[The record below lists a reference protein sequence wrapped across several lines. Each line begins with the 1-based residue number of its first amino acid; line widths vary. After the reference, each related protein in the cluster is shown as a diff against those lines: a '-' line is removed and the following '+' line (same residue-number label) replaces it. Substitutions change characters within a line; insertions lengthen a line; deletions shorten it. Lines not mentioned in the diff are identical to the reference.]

1 MKIAPSAQLVLDYLR
16 HHQRSFAAALFWR
29 GLYILVPM
37 QVPIITGAVVDGLS
51 GNEVSAFG
59 MTWADPPLISVI
71 AVASGALLAIA
82 LLYGISSYARLMS
95 AARLSRNFVFDL
107 RRRIIQH
114 TSRLSIDQHRQY
126 GAAELLER
134 TLTDTRG
141 MRRFLDRVVIQAT
154 ANVLRLGYPI
164 VMLLVLDWLLALVAL
179 SVLLPQWLTQRYLQK
194 RLHRAADRR
203 RTSQS
208 QLTNVV
214 KETLDGIET
223 IKSIDA
229 NTSAVDAIQ
238 PCAEQLEKDE
248 LHANQFT
255 ALLSANVWLMT
266 SVGVALVW
274 GLGALRVHHQ
284 QMTLGELVAFAGF
297 AAFAYQPFR
306 QFSTIVSTY
315 RQGLVS
321 LDRIA
326 QLLQVEPAIADT
338 KNAKPLQIESGRI
351 EFRDVDFAAGEVQI
365 LKQINLCFPAR
376 SLTAIVGKSGSGKS
390 SLLRLIPRLYDVQQ
404 GAVLV
409 DGQPLP
415 GATLDSVRSQ
425 IALVTQEP
433 IVFSGTILDNIRL
446 GRPEATSEEIER
458 ACVAAGALLFISRLE
473 KGFETRIGVAGDR
486 LSGGQIQRLAIAR
499 ALLNSPQILLLDEP
513 TSALDNESEMA
524 LVRKLL
530 RLRRE
535 MTIIV
540 VAHRPLAACL
550 ADQIVVMQEGR
561 VADIGDH
568 EELLASSS
576 VYRDL
581 FSPKE
586 FAHVGVA

>member
-1 MKIAPSAQLVLDYLR
+1 M
-16 HHQRSFAAALFWR
+16 
-29 GLYILVPM
+29 
-37 QVPIITGAVVDGLS
+37 
-51 GNEVSAFG
+51 
-59 MTWADPPLISVI
+59 
-71 AVASGALLAIA
+71 
-82 LLYGISSYARLMS
+82 
-95 AARLSRNFVFDL
+95 
-107 RRRIIQH
+107 
-114 TSRLSIDQHRQY
+114 
-126 GAAELLER
+126 
-134 TLTDTRG
+134 
-141 MRRFLDRVVIQAT
+141 
-154 ANVLRLGYPI
+154 
-164 VMLLVLDWLLALVAL
+164 
-179 SVLLPQWLTQRYLQK
+179 
-194 RLHRAADRR
+194 
-203 RTSQS
+203 
-208 QLTNVV
+208 
-214 KETLDGIET
+214 
-223 IKSIDA
+223 
-229 NTSAVDAIQ
+229 
-238 PCAEQLEKDE
+238 
-248 LHANQFT
+248 
-255 ALLSANVWLMT
+255 
-266 SVGVALVW
+266 
-274 GLGALRVHHQ
+274 
-284 QMTLGELVAFAGF
+284 
-297 AAFAYQPFR
+297 
-306 QFSTIVSTY
+306 
-315 RQGLVS
+315 
-321 LDRIA
+321 
-326 QLLQVEPAIADT
+326 
-338 KNAKPLQIESGRI
+338 
-351 EFRDVDFAAGEVQI
+351 
-365 LKQINLCFPAR
+365 
-376 SLTAIVGKSGSGKS
+376 
-390 SLLRLIPRLYDVQQ
+390 YDVQQ

-425 IALVTQEP
+425 IALVTQDP